1 MMIEAKI
8 SLLSL
13 SLRLYCAEYD
23 QIVLPFGLPCPWQP
37 DCVCHP
43 SGLLGLLRDLAVSDF
58 RRAVLLAEGRRLHI
72 RVTISICTN
81 IEKYAIGQH
90 CNMEKYS
97 NMIRILT
104 MHVSYTELHEHNSH
118 IFQYSSIP
126 ELRQL
131 SSCYS
136 LYKTH
141 LEICQLIQLVYFLV
155 FVDFRITPT
164 QFALFSV

>member
-1 MMIEAKI
+1 MIK
-8 SLLSL
+8 LFWTTL
-13 SLRLYCAEYD
+13 
-23 QIVLPFGLPCPWQP
+23 PWQP

-43 SGLLGLLRDLAVSDF
+43 SGLLGLLGDLAVSDS
-58 RRAVLLAEGRRLHI
+58 RRAVLLAEGRCLHI

-81 IEKYAIGQH
+81 IEKYAMGQH

-97 NMIRILT
+97 NMIHILT
-104 MHVSYTELHEHNSH
+104 MHVSYTELHEHNPH

-126 ELRQL
+126 ELCQL

-141 LEICQLIQLVYFLV
+141 LEIICQLIQLVYFSV